1 MAKLGPYFQKFS
13 PFLGGDKRVY
23 VTHWPHWPRDDSGQG
38 SHKLSKT
45 QNKTMFPRYN
55 LCQESIL
62 LGHKEAL
69 WSSLSSPYSLRDTRP
84 LGQES
89 SHCCLNPSQ
98 QGGTLL
104 PSVIKSMFRPQSQHI
119 ALSYQHPFCIPYYF
133 NHLCSIGTVCV
144 TWNRT
149 DRPHPHQEVV
159 IRRESTGCY
168 EERLSP
174 TLGRSEWGPS

>member
-1 MAKLGPYFQKFS
+1 MIQDKEVTNSARHKTRQCS
-13 PFLGGDKRVY
+13 PNIR
-23 VTHWPHWPRDDSGQG
+23 
-38 SHKLSKT
+38 
-45 QNKTMFPRYN
+45 
-55 LCQESIL
+55 QESIL

-69 WSSLSSPYSLRDTRP
+69 RSTLSSPYYLRDTRP
-84 LGQES
+84 LGQEG

-98 QGGTLL
+98 QGGTRL

-119 ALSYQHPFCIPYYF
+119 ARSYQHPFCIPYYF

-174 TLGRSEWGPS
+174 TWGRSEWGPS